1 MRDVFNSQNQT
12 RGLLLLIKSL
22 DEPLPDAAMT
32 LPHKTQIISGL
43 PDTMTGVFNA
53 FRLHSSMPNS
63 KHVMFT
69 MASHFLLIE
78 WPDQLAEELLNQIMA

>member
-12 RGLLLLIKSL
+12 RGLLLLIKAL
-22 DEPLPDAAMT
+22 DEPLPEASMT

-53 FRLHSSMPNS
+53 FRLHSSLPNS
-63 KHVMFT
+63 KVRRERKKERRKG
-69 MASHFLLIE
+69 AKE
-78 WPDQLAEELLNQIMA
+78 GKR